1 MSPCSATGSSE
12 SELPARICLL
22 FAAILFCAKVVWA
35 EEFLDPLDVPAS
47 PVSRPAAAHLVSVA
61 NAGERLIAVGLR
73 GLIAASEDQGR
84 TWVQIPAPVSSDL
97 VAVQFPDPLNGW
109 AVGHDGVVLHTEDG
123 GRNWRKQYDGRVA
136 AEDLI
141 KHFRL
146 LAGSGNENAERL
158 LPEIELN
165 YAKGPEQ
172 ALLGVWFEDRNH
184 GYVVGSFGT
193 LLATSD
199 GGRTWQSWIERAD
212 VDFLAHYNAITGIG
226 KDVYIASE
234 QGVVLKL
241 DRAQQRFV
249 ALDTGYQGSFF
260 ALAGEGDT
268 VIAFGLRGRA
278 YRSTDAGARWVALDT
293 SASGSFS
300 DAASLGNGK
309 VIAVMRNGRAILTK
323 DLGNSFEDLPVARP
337 MLFMGAAKVG
347 NRAVIIGSSGVTE
360 ASVQ

>member
-1 MSPCSATGSSE
+1 MFT
-12 SELPARICLL
+12 RICLP
-22 FAAILFCAKVVWA
+22 FAAILVCVKVAWA
-35 EEFLDPLDVPAS
+35 AEFLDPLDVPAS

-61 NAGERLIAVGLR
+61 YAGERLIAVGVR
-73 GLIAASEDQGR
+73 GLIAASEDKGR

-97 VAVQFPDPLNGW
+97 VAVHFPDPSRGW

-123 GRNWRKQYDGRVA
+123 GRIWRKQYDGRAA

-141 KHFRL
+141 KHFRTR
-146 LAGSGNENAERL
+146 AESGDENAQRL

-172 ALLGVWFEDRNH
+172 ALLGVWFEDRNR

-199 GGRTWQSWIERAD
+199 GGRTWQSWIERVD
-212 VDFLAHYNAITGIG
+212 VDFLAHYNAITRIG
-226 KDVYIASE
+226 NDVYIASE
-234 QGVVLKL
+234 QGIVLKL
-241 DRAQQRFV
+241 DREQQRFV
-249 ALDTGYQGSFF
+249 ALDTGYEGSFF
-260 ALAGEGDT
+260 ALAGDGDT

-278 YRSTDAGARWVALDT
+278 YRSTDAGARWAALDT
-293 SASGSFS
+293 SGSGSFS
-300 DAASLGNGK
+300 HAAALGDGK

-337 MLFMGAAKVG
+337 MLFMGAAALG
-347 NRAVIIGSSGVTE
+347 NSVVIVGSSGVTE